1 MTTERIAQDCD
12 HFSLPPPAFSGIDE
26 VKADISA
33 FVSSCGLYE
42 EYATK
47 LGELGGED
55 WISFRGR
62 LYVFEDFVIEWLE
75 KARAAPA
82 GAVADFLKSELAKF
96 RDVAPLLKYVRGE
109 PFQQEHWAALFRK
122 LSIEKVDLAK
132 LTLGHFLAA
141 GQALIDGAEE
151 VKTLNARATGEIAIR
166 EAIGEV
172 SSWAAETS
180 FSLTKHA
187 DASGREVALIRDW
200 KDLTTQV
207 SDLQALLGSLKE
219 SPFFGGFADRVADFE
234 KKLAT
239 LDQVGAP
246 PAHLPPVLPAPP
258 HLARLTPPAP
268 PSSHSST
275 SCWRSSTRSSASG
288 CTSSRSSGAARCPT
302 SRRASDAS
310 TTSSAHS

>member
-141 GQALIDGAEE
+141 GQA
-151 VKTLNARATGEIAIR
+151 
-166 EAIGEV
+166 
-172 SSWAAETS
+172 
-180 FSLTKHA
+180 
-187 DASGREVALIRDW
+187 RD
-200 KDLTTQV
+200 
-207 SDLQALLGSLKE
+207 
-219 SPFFGGFADRVADFE
+219 PIC
-234 KKLAT
+234 LA
-239 LDQVGAP
+239 
-246 PAHLPPVLPAPP
+246 
-258 HLARLTPPAP
+258 
-268 PSSHSST
+268 
-275 SCWRSSTRSSASG
+275 
-288 CTSSRSSGAARCPT
+288 
-302 SRRASDAS
+302 
-310 TTSSAHS
+310 

>member
-12 HFSLPPPAFSGIDE
+12 HFSLPPPAFTGIDE

-187 DASGREVALIRDW
+187 DASGREVALIKDW

-239 LDQVGAP
+239 LDQA
-246 PAHLPPVLPAPP
+246 
-258 HLARLTPPAP
+258 
-268 PSSHSST
+268 ST
-275 SCWRSSTRSSASG
+275 SR
-288 CTSSRSSGAARCPT
+288 TSLPSLPHP
-302 SRRASDAS
+302 RASRV
-310 TTSSAHS
+310 

>member
-109 PFQQEHWAALFRK
+109 PFPRGGGKAK
-122 LSIEKVDLAK
+122 DVD
-132 LTLGHFLAA
+132 
-141 GQALIDGAEE
+141 DGSESEE
-151 VKTLNARATGEIAIR
+151 ELC
-166 EAIGEV
+166 
-172 SSWAAETS
+172 
-180 FSLTKHA
+180 
-187 DASGREVALIRDW
+187 
-200 KDLTTQV
+200 
-207 SDLQALLGSLKE
+207 
-219 SPFFGGFADRVADFE
+219 DFE
-234 KKLAT
+234 LQRKKNIERNQELLRQLGLA
-239 LDQVGAP
+239 
-246 PAHLPPVLPAPP
+246 
-258 HLARLTPPAP
+258 
-268 PSSHSST
+268 
-275 SCWRSSTRSSASG
+275 
-288 CTSSRSSGAARCPT
+288 
-302 SRRASDAS
+302 
-310 TTSSAHS
+310 

>member
-1 MTTERIAQDCD
+1 M
-12 HFSLPPPAFSGIDE
+12 
-26 VKADISA
+26 
-33 FVSSCGLYE
+33 
-42 EYATK
+42 
-47 LGELGGED
+47 
-55 WISFRGR
+55 
-62 LYVFEDFVIEWLE
+62 IEWLE

-187 DASGREVALIRDW
+187 DASGREVALIKDW

-207 SDLQALLGSLKE
+207 SDLQALLGSLKRVHSSAA
-219 SPFFGGFADRVADFE
+219 SPTASP
-234 KKLAT
+234 T
-239 LDQVGAP
+239 L
-246 PAHLPPVLPAPP
+246 
-258 HLARLTPPAP
+258 RR
-268 PSSHSST
+268 SSPRST

-310 TTSSAHS
+310 TTSSAHSCSIVDDPRVFSVLKVPQLTRRGTSVSARIPTSPSRCHSSETLTSSSGARRR

>member
-1 MTTERIAQDCD
+1 M
-12 HFSLPPPAFSGIDE
+12 
-26 VKADISA
+26 
-33 FVSSCGLYE
+33 
-42 EYATK
+42 
-47 LGELGGED
+47 
-55 WISFRGR
+55 
-62 LYVFEDFVIEWLE
+62 
-75 KARAAPA
+75 
-82 GAVADFLKSELAKF
+82 
-96 RDVAPLLKYVRGE
+96 RGE

-187 DASGREVALIRDW
+187 DASGREVALIKDW

-246 PAHLPPVLPAPP
+246 PAPPLPSLPHP
-258 HLARLTPPAP
+258 R
-268 PSSHSST
+268 
-275 SCWRSSTRSSASG
+275 
-288 CTSSRSSGAARCPT
+288 T
-302 SRRASDAS
+302 SRV
-310 TTSSAHS
+310 

>member
-1 MTTERIAQDCD
+1 M
-12 HFSLPPPAFSGIDE
+12 
-26 VKADISA
+26 
-33 FVSSCGLYE
+33 
-42 EYATK
+42 
-47 LGELGGED
+47 
-55 WISFRGR
+55 RGR
-62 LYVFEDFVIEWLE
+62 
-75 KARAAPA
+75 
-82 GAVADFLKSELAKF
+82 
-96 RDVAPLLKYVRGE
+96 YVRGE

-151 VKTLNARATGEIAIR
+151 VKTLSARATGEIAIR

-187 DASGREVALIRDW
+187 DASGREVALIKDW

-207 SDLQALLGSLKE
+207 SDLQALLALLKE

-239 LDQVGAP
+239 LDQLLA
-246 PAHLPPVLPAPP
+246 VLNPIQRKWV
-258 HLARLTPPAP
+258 HLARLRARRDSHPSTRFS
-268 PSSHSST
+268 PSSTPSSAT
-275 SCWRSSTRSSASG
+275 HRVRSSARRDLHEQASFRRVDDEFRALMSSIVDAHPHIPLKVPQLVETL
-288 CTSSRSSGAARCPT
+288 TSLLDQLERCQK
-302 SRRASDAS
+302 ALSDFLEQKRKAFPRFYFIGDDDLLEILGQAKNPAVIQS
-310 TTSSAHS
+310 HLKKLFAGIFFS